1 MTQVLNDTD
10 ELTFI
15 LTQYGLNRVAEAI
28 SNPAEELNLTKI
40 KVGDANFEYY
50 IPTLEEFFEPDSD
63 LRHLIPGGEFYIVEK
78 QLLEDNLTVSLH
90 AVFPES
96 FQNAEIR
103 EVGVYETID
112 GVDYL
117 FAVSTQQ
124 PLLKP
129 FIDLNYLTSVD
140 YYAFLK
146 SANLADVYEQIVLNP
161 DNQLVTEED
170 LENLMS
176 TILFTENNLM
186 EQINGNTR
194 VIGLNRAQQ
203 LHEKIEENRR
213 DFGYYAAYNN
223 YSTILD
229 YVDAEKVFGYWIFN
243 YPRRVSPSASIID
256 IGLAGRN
263 FSTNANINSYERIY
277 NGIMPM
283 LKFNSPNYFFLN
295 EEMAFLNEAKTADIS
310 FTMGFAVEPLSTTGD
325 RTLLARSNYATN
337 SHVFEV
343 TEKADGSLEIQLFAD
358 SSNYITFSSDSGIIP
373 NTPHSLVF
381 TYDASTAL
389 ITAFVAGHKIK
400 LTKATT
406 GTYSCMNST
415 PSTLYAYT
423 YTPTQVIYANSSTTP
438 TALKNADGS
447 PYAGGDWAISNNQ
460 VFYKSNTSS
469 YSSADNT
476 ETDTLYKW
484 SYNDGTQDHP
494 IYTKVDTIAA
504 DTPLFND
511 DYTLYTG
518 TDFAV
523 VQSGTGYIIT
533 YLSNATTYIQ
543 SIAPVTLY
551 AFKYTGSLQAIW
563 ANSSTTPSVL
573 YEANG
578 DMYIQSLNA
587 WHIDPDTNKVLYQSN
602 EGTYTPSANV
612 TVPYLPT
619 TSFIVDNDGTNTNFI
634 NSNVGVITVI
644 KDGLTDDE
652 LRVLSLN
659 LESTMGNNPCVVTY

>member
-1 MTQVLNDTD
+1 MAQVLNDTD
-10 ELTFI
+10 QLTFI
-15 LTQYGLNRVAEAI
+15 LTQYGLNRVADAI
-28 SNPAEELNLTKI
+28 ANPDEELNLSKI

-50 IPTLEEFFEPDSD
+50 VPTESQTALVNPIPE
-63 LRHLIPGGEFYIVEK
+63 GEFYIIEK

-117 FAVSTQQ
+117 FAISTQQ

-129 FIDLNYLTSVD
+129 YMDLDYLISVD

-243 YPRRVSPSASIID
+243 YPRRISPSASIPD

-263 FSTNANINSYERIY
+263 FSTNANVNSYNRIY
-277 NGIMPM
+277 NGLMPM
-283 LKFNSPNYFFLN
+283 LKFSSPNYYFLN
-295 EEMAFLNEAKTADIS
+295 EEMAFLNDTKTADIS

-337 SHVFEV
+337 SHVFEI
-343 TEKADGSLEIQLFAD
+343 TEKADNSLEIKLFAD
-358 SSNYITFSSDSGIIP
+358 SSNYMTFASDEKVIP

-381 TYDASTAL
+381 TYNADTAL
-389 ITAFVAGHKIK
+389 ITAFVAGHKVE
-400 LTKATT
+400 LTKTTT
-406 GTYSCMNST
+406 GTYTCMNST

-423 YTPTQVIYANSSTTP
+423 YTPTQVIYTNNSTTP
-438 TALKNADGS
+438 TALFNANGT
-447 PYAGGDWAISNNQ
+447 PYVGGDWAISNNQ
-460 VFYKSNTSS
+460 VFYKSNTSN
-469 YSSADNT
+469 YSSADNVQT
-476 ETDTLYKW
+476 VRLYAW
-484 SYNDGTQDHP
+484 VYNDGTQDHI
-494 IYTKVDTIAA
+494 IYTKVNTIVA
-504 DTPLFND
+504 DTPMFNSN
-511 DYTLYTG
+511 YTPYTG
-518 TDFAV
+518 TDFTI
-523 VQSGTGYIIT
+523 VQSGTSYIIT
-533 YLSNATTYIQ
+533 YLNNNTTYTSSKDIL
-543 SIAPVTLY
+543 PTTLY
-551 AFKYTGSLQAIW
+551 AFKYTGSLQTIW
-563 ANSSTTPSVL
+563 ANSNITPSVL
-573 YEANG
+573 YESNG
-578 DMYIQSLNA
+578 DLYNGTIWTIEDNA
-587 WHIDPDTNKVLYQSN
+587 VLY
-602 EGTYTPSANV
+602 EGGIASYTSSEDVIVPS
-612 TVPYLPT
+612 LPA
-619 TSFIVDNDGTNTNFI
+619 TSFIVNSEGVNSSFI
-634 NSNVGVITVI
+634 NSNIGIVTVI
-644 KDGLTDDE
+644 KDKLTNE
-652 LRVLSLN
+652 TLKALSLN
-659 LESTMGNNPCVVTY
+659 LEATMGNNPCIETF

>member
-1 MTQVLNDTD
+1 MAKVLNDTD
-10 ELTFI
+10 ALTFI

-28 SNPAEELNLTKI
+28 ADPTEELNLSKI

-50 IPTLEEFFEPDSD
+50 TPVETQTTLKNPIPD
-63 LRHLIPGGEFYIVEK
+63 GEFYIVEK

-103 EVGVYETID
+103 EVGIYETID

-117 FAVSTQQ
+117 FAISTQQ

-129 FIDLNYLTSVD
+129 YMDLDYLISVD

-146 SANLADVYEQIVLNP
+146 SQNLADVYEQIVLDP

-243 YPRRVSPSASIID
+243 YPRRTSPSASIID

-263 FSTNANINSYERIY
+263 FSTNANVNSYNRVY

-283 LKFNSPNYFFLN
+283 LKFNSPNYYFLN
-295 EEMAFLNEAKTADIS
+295 EEMAFLTEDKTADIS

-337 SHVFEV
+337 SHVFEI
-343 TEKADGSLEIQLFAD
+343 TEKADNSLEIKLFAD
-358 SSNYITFSSDSGIIP
+358 SSNYITFSSDSDIIP
-373 NTPHSLVF
+373 STPHSLVF
-381 TYDASTAL
+381 TYDADTAL
-389 ITAFVAGHKIK
+389 ITAFVAGHKVE
-400 LTKATT
+400 LTKTTT
-406 GTYSCMNST
+406 GTYICMNST

-423 YTPTQVIYANSSTTP
+423 YTPTQVIYANNSATP
-438 TALKNADGS
+438 TTLLNADGS

-460 VFYKSNTSS
+460 VFYKSNTSN
-469 YSSADNT
+469 YSSADNVQT
-476 ETDTLYKW
+476 VRLYAW
-484 SYNDGTQDHP
+484 VYNDGTQDHI
-494 IYTKVDTIAA
+494 IYTKVNTIAA
-504 DTPLFND
+504 DTPMFNS
-511 DYTLYTG
+511 DYTPYTG
-518 TDFAV
+518 TDFAI
-523 VQSGTGYIIT
+523 VQSGTSYIIT
-533 YLSNATTYIQ
+533 YLNNNTTYTSSKDIL
-543 SIAPVTLY
+543 PTTLY
-551 AFKYTGSLQAIW
+551 AFKYIGSLQTIW

-573 YEANG
+573 YESNG
-578 DMYIQSLNA
+578 DMYTGTEWTIVNSTVRYEGNA
-587 WHIDPDTNKVLYQSN
+587 A
-602 EGTYTPSANV
+602 TYTPSGNV
-612 TVPYLPT
+612 TVPSLPA
-619 TSFIVDNDGTNTNFI
+619 TSFVVNSQGANTNFV
-634 NSNVGVITVI
+634 NSNVGAITVI
-644 KDGLTDDE
+644 KERLTDAE
-652 LRVLSLN
+652 LRALSLN
-659 LESTMGNNPCVVTY
+659 LEATMGNNPCIVTY